1 MIATTSDP
9 AYNRDYVSPY
19 SHELEKAAIC
29 CLLNSL
35 RKCLGSSFTRQCF
48 FDLHMMYDLC
58 LMLFWAEMPHS
69 LAKMTTPFDDK
80 PRQEMCLRQT
90 DVTFYARRL
99 GSKSP
104 RPATF
109 TVI

>member
-1 MIATTSDP
+1 
-9 AYNRDYVSPY
+9 
-19 SHELEKAAIC
+19 
-29 CLLNSL
+29 
-35 RKCLGSSFTRQCF
+35 
-48 FDLHMMYDLC
+48 
-58 LMLFWAEMPHS
+58 MLFWAEMPHS